1 MHPSGTRTFVR
12 GARNSRI
19 KLMKFGFQMLVDE
32 QQSLKC
38 SAHVAIASRHDL
50 FDSHIGLFGT
60 HT

>member
-1 MHPSGTRTFVR
+1 
-12 GARNSRI
+12 
-19 KLMKFGFQMLVDE
+19 MKFGFQMLVDE